1 MSAPAKPSDVAACL
15 RYAEELKSDGN
26 VHFRAG
32 SWNEALG
39 VYRSGLGRLPPRK
52 EKKPASETQDTDNE
66 TVDPIQDEDEE
77 ETELDKEC
85 SSARAVLNANIA
97 ACYVKLGEHKE
108 AVQACSQALLDDP
121 EYVKALQRRAS
132 SSEAIGTWS
141 SLTTAQDDYNTLLK
155 ILPESDRRRG
165 EISAAL
171 HKLKPRLEDAQK
183 RETTEMVDKLKGVGN
198 SILGRFGL
206 STDNFQFVPN
216 GQGGYSVNFTQ

>member
-1 MSAPAKPSDVAACL
+1 DLQACL

-26 VHFRAG
+26 DHFRAG

-52 EKKPASETQDTDNE
+52 EKKTQDTDNE
-66 TVDPIQDEDEE
+66 TVAEGSDPIQDEDEE
-77 ETELDKEC
+77 ETALDKEC

-97 ACYVKLGEHKE
+97 ACYVKLVSIKPCSIGEHKE

-198 SILGRFGL
+198 SILGEFGL